1 MQGFFDQLM
10 SYQLLLD
17 LLYENARYDDVI
29 ETFELIKSKQIQGT
43 KYPKNIVVLTMAACY
58 KQVGTLNILVS
69 ELYLIIILLLL
80 FHKRRIPNNLI

>member
-58 KQVGTLNILVS
+58 KQVGNLNR
-69 ELYLIIILLLL
+69 LLLELLIVLL
-80 FHKRRIPNNLI
+80 FTFS